1 MHIVSNSAVTKAYF
15 QQLIELDQ
23 QFWPEGDPAHFP
35 EWFQR
40 QLYEPD
46 YEGIFLAVDE
56 ETDEVEGYFNVLF
69 PSEKAMEKYLND
81 GSFLDLDNR
90 RFQKGNNLLY
100 LNTANV
106 KEKYRGTRMFRDLAC
121 AFASWLD
128 EKEAQ
133 GYHVTTAYGEAV
145 TPEGGRTAS
154 KGFGME
160 PMADVDEHG
169 IGHYIS
175 RDGLKEYREK
185 IRKSRTPPYE
195 QLLIEDGACGKP

>member
-1 MHIVSNSAVTKAYF
+1 MHIVSNSAVAKAYF

-69 PSEKAMEKYLND
+69 PSEKAMEKYLHGGN
-81 GSFLDLDNR
+81 FLDLDNQG
-90 RFQKGNNLLY
+90 FQKGDNLLY
-100 LNTANV
+100 LNTANL
-106 KEKYRGTRMFRDLAC
+106 KEKYRGTGMFRDLAY
-121 AFASWLD
+121 AFAQWLD

-133 GYHVTTAYGEAV
+133 GYHVTAAYGEAV
-145 TPEGGRTAS
+145 TPEGAGTAS

-160 PMADVDEHG
+160 PMDDVDEHG

-175 RDGLKEYREK
+175 RDGLKSYRER
-185 IRKSRTPPYE
+185 IRK
-195 QLLIEDGACGKP
+195 